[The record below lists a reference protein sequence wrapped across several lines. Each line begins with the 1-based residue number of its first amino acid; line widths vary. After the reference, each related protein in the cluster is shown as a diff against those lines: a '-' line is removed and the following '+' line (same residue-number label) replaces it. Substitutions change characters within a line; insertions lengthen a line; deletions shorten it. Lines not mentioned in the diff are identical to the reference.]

1 MNAEIQTSTP
11 YPERAAHIDRLSIAH
26 SDMKTALAPDKVV
39 METRYEKLSAIVT
52 GGASGIGLATARL
65 LHDRGARVAITDVD
79 EKAITKASAF
89 FTDTRAIFIQA
100 NLAQAEEAERAVAQA
115 AQAFGSLNGV
125 VNSAGIQRYGVAEQ
139 TSLDQWREVLD
150 VNLTAAFLISRAAI
164 SHLRRSGGGS
174 IVNVGSVQSTTA
186 QRGAV
191 AYVTSKHAVLGLT
204 RAMAVDHAHEKIR
217 VNCVCPGTVDTPMFR
232 WTASL
237 DPNPEA
243 VINACEDMHPIGRI
257 AKPEEIAEVIAFL
270 LTDAASF
277 VTGTEID
284 VDGGLLAVIGG
295 APRTQK

>member
-1 MNAEIQTSTP
+1 MTP
-11 YPERAAHIDRLSIAH
+11 Y
-26 SDMKTALAPDKVV
+26 
-39 METRYEKLSAIVT
+39 ETLSAIVT

-65 LHDRGARVAITDVD
+65 LCERGARVAIIDVNN
-79 EKAITKASAF
+79 EAIEIAS
-89 FTDTRAIFIQA
+89 TSLDDLQNHDRTIFIQA
-100 NLAQAEEAERAVAQA
+100 NLAIPEESERAIAQA
-115 AQAFGSLNGV
+115 AQTFGRLNAV
-125 VNSAGIQRYGVAEQ
+125 VNSAGIQRYGAAEQ
-139 TSLDQWREVLD
+139 TTLELWREVLD
-150 VNLTAAFLISRAAI
+150 VNLTAAFLVSSAAI
-164 SHLRRSGGGS
+164 PHLRRGGGGS

-191 AYVTSKHAVLGLT
+191 AYVTSKHAILGLT

-237 DPNPEA
+237 DPNPES
-243 VINACEDMHPIGRI
+243 VVKSCEEMNPAGRI
-257 AKPEEIAEVIAFL
+257 AKPEEIAEVIVFL

-295 APRTQK
+295 APKTQE